1 MNKILKR
8 VLLSLIIGIFC
19 FSLIACKK
27 NNNNN
32 NDNNGNNGG
41 GNNPNMNDEYYQ
53 SLLDEFLPD
62 VVEDNIDLPA
72 QKDNVYFVWSS
83 SDERTISRRGIVN
96 RGRKDIV
103 VTMSM
108 EVIIDDTVGIYSKEV
123 TVPAITFP
131 DLRPGKIVFGYYST
145 WHYDGYSNLK
155 KNVDVIN
162 LSFAYVYPNFTLD
175 MSQVDKN
182 IDNYLSVRKYG
193 VRVVLSV
200 QGYGANG
207 QNFSDAASTAEGRK
221 KLADEMLKVVET
233 YHFDGIDIDWEY
245 PTYETSRPV
254 ADKEN
259 YTLLM
264 QTIYATFKMANEDYL
279 VTAALPGGAY
289 GYKRYN
295 LKDVEPY
302 IDYLHLMTYDLEAS
316 GLAVHHSA
324 LYVSNG
330 TAQSASADASVEIYN
345 LRGFPMSKIVIGIAF
360 YGKYTSL
367 SNPGTSILRKQTS
380 GSYKTLTYESI
391 YSNYISKIGNGV
403 TRYWDST
410 AQAPYLYDE
419 NRGHFVTY
427 EDEQSIEAKCK
438 YARDNSLAGVMIW
451 ELGEDYEDRLLE
463 AVFDGMRIS
472 IEDFE

>member
-1 MNKILKR
+1 MRKTLKR
-8 VLLSLIIGIFC
+8 ILITAIVCIFC
-19 FSLIACKK
+19 FSLIACKEK
-27 NNNNN
+27 E
-32 NDNNGNNGG
+32 NDGGGTNEGG
-41 GNNPNMNDEYYQ
+41 GNNSNVDHAYYQ
-53 SLLDEFLPD
+53 SLLEEMLPD
-62 VVEDNIDLPA
+62 VVEENIELPA
-72 QKDNVYFVWSS
+72 QKGDVYFVWRS
-83 SDERTISRRGIVN
+83 SDERTLSRKGIVN

-108 EVIIDDTVGIYSKEV
+108 QVIIDDIVGTYYKDV
-123 TVPAITFP
+123 TVPAISFP
-131 DLRPGKIVFGYYST
+131 DLKPGKIIFGYYST
-145 WHYDGYSNLK
+145 WHYDGYSNVK

-162 LSFAYVYPNFTLD
+162 LSFAYVYNNFTLD
-175 MSQVDKN
+175 MSAIDRN

-207 QNFSDAASTAEGRK
+207 QNFSDAASTPENRQ
-221 KLADEMLKVVET
+221 KLANEMLKVVEE

-254 ADKEN
+254 ADKAN

-264 QTIYATFKMANEDYL
+264 ECIYATFKMANEDYL

-302 IDYLHLMTYDLEAS
+302 IDYLHLMTYDLEAT

-324 LYVSNG
+324 LYVSTG

-345 LRGFPMSKIVIGIAF
+345 LRGFPMYKIVIGIAF
-360 YGKYTSL
+360 YGKYTNL
-367 SNPGTSILRKQTS
+367 SNPGSSILRKQTT
-380 GSYKTLTYESI
+380 GSYKSLTYEAI
-391 YSNYISKIGNGV
+391 YSNYLSNLGNGV
-403 TRYWDST
+403 TRYWDAT
-410 AQAPYLYDE
+410 AKAPYLYDE

-427 EDEQSIEAKCK
+427 EDEESIAAKCK
-438 YARDNSLAGVMIW
+438 YARDNSLGGVMIW
-451 ELGEDYEDRLLE
+451 ELGEDYEDRLLK
-463 AVFDGMRIS
+463 AVFSGMKRVLDNY
-472 IEDFE
+472 E